1 MHSIIEYSI
10 GLKEPYLCFDKLL
23 WLKVDLGIF
32 ALREY
37 QFKLQIP
44 KFPISSKNKQKQKY
58 KYKQDG

>member
-23 WLKVDLGIF
+23 WLHVDLGIF

-37 QFKLQIP
+37 QFELQIP
-44 KFPISSKNKQKQKY
+44 KFPISTKNKQK
-58 KYKQDG
+58 